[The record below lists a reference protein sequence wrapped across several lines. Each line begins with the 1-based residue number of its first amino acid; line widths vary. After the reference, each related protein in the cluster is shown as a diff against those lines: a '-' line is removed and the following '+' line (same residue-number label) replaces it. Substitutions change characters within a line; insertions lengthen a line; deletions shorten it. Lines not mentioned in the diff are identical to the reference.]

1 MAQIAVLDP
10 PSTYVRTTVDVPTL
24 LVAVVVYAAFGLLT
38 WYHRSIPW
46 WLLLPLGGCTVCLHG
61 SLQHEAVHGFPFR
74 GRFLNSLLVFPS
86 LWLWLPYLTYRE
98 SHLKHHRDERLTC
111 PIDDPESNY
120 LSPEQWAALNP
131 FHKRLRVIMT
141 TVAGRLLIT
150 PAYCVYRAVQQL
162 SKAILTRDMPQLG
175 QWAVHVPAVAI
186 VLWWAMGV
194 CDMSFWKYVICFA
207 YPGLSL
213 TLLRSFCEH
222 RAAADVGHRTA
233 VVEAGPLMSFLYLNN
248 NLHFVHHNEPN
259 SPWHSRP
266 ARYRQVRDQVIA
278 ANGGYRLAGYGEILR
293 RWLLTPKEPVVHPQ
307 GRP

>member
-1 MAQIAVLDP
+1 MARIIALEP
-10 PSTYVRTTVDVPTL
+10 PSSYVRSTVDVPTL
-24 LVAVVVYAAFGLLT
+24 LIAVVAYAAFGLLT

-74 GRFLNSLLVFPS
+74 GRFLNSVLVFPS

-98 SHLKHHRDERLTC
+98 SHLAHHHDERLTC

-120 LSPEQWAALNP
+120 LTAEQWAALNP
-131 FHKRLRVIMT
+131 AHQRLRVIMT

-150 PAYCVYRAVQQL
+150 PAYCVYRAARHL
-162 SKAILTRDMPQLG
+162 AKAAIGGDMRHLG
-175 QWAVHVPAVAI
+175 QWLVHIPAVAI
-186 VLWWAMGV
+186 VLWWVMGV
-194 CDMSFWKYVICFA
+194 CDMSFLKYVICFA

-222 RAAADVGHRTA
+222 RASTDIGHRTA
-233 VVEAGPLMSFLYLNN
+233 VVEAGPLMSFLFLNN

-266 ARYRQVRDQVIA
+266 ARYRQVRDQVLA
-278 ANGGYRLAGYGEILR
+278 ANGGYCLAGYGEILR